1 MTRDLLP
8 SAVTADPDDHG
19 TVLTLLNLATIP
31 ATERENRRVYDE
43 VTVRPEY
50 LVLRSV
56 HDGVE
61 DGSSL
66 AEVREPFRARQ
77 ALTARI
83 DEEVFLREEALDGSH
98 VGATQRIIIVT
109 NRLTQLCF
117 NRRAGRLLRAS
128 GGGGNQEE
136 RAHGEHP
143 RLVPKS
149 LEHRTSTERKRD
161 KYGTAPRRAA
171 NAPNLCRGA
180 R

>member
-109 NRLTQLCF
+109 NRLTQLASIAALAGCCARAEVAEIRRSAHTESTRGWYRRVWSIGPLLSG
-117 NRRAGRLLRAS
+117 NEINTVPPRAG
-128 GGGGNQEE
+128 
-136 RAHGEHP
+136 P
-143 RLVPKS
+143 R
-149 LEHRTSTERKRD
+149 T
-161 KYGTAPRRAA
+161 
-171 NAPNLCRGA
+171 APNLCRGA